1 MDSNVKTT
9 DYGEDAFGLTRY
21 QLLSWLFVL
30 NCVNLFNI
38 VVAWCVHLVGEIEHF
53 RNDLY

>member
-21 QLLSWLFVL
+21 QLLWLFVL